1 MSSITSRSIGAY
13 GLLQRFKMVA
23 KSSFADGILT
33 RSCSSVYQS
42 ATSGIVEAF
51 VPERKAQSLSPVNE
65 MFSSKTLLDARVH
78 LGHRARLWN
87 PKMAP
92 YVLGSRNGM
101 HIINLD
107 QTVVMLR
114 RALNAVSLM
123 AENGCTF
130 LWLGPGDPQ
139 KHRLVSKVAERAG
152 SYSIEGRWI
161 GGTLTNMIASGQAH
175 KFDYRIPDCVFVID
189 MLRHAPALNEARNVG
204 IPVVG
209 IADTDCNPDL
219 LTYPI
224 PGNDDG
230 VYAINIYCNL
240 MRLAILDGR
249 RRASMQTRRPP
260 VSAWPSASRKRE
272 RRPREKR

>member
-1 MSSITSRSIGAY
+1 MKKRCTGQFLRSLGA
-13 GLLQRFKMVA
+13 
-23 KSSFADGILT
+23 T
-33 RSCSSVYQS
+33 
-42 ATSGIVEAF
+42 ATSFCKRGSTVTGDTTVPYVGQGRPFATAAVEPKFRSA
-51 VPERKAQSLSPVNE
+51 PSLSDA
-65 MFSSKTLLDARVH
+65 FCSKTLMDARVH
-78 LGHRARLWN
+78 LGHRTRLWN

-92 YVLGSRNGM
+92 YILGSRNGM

-114 RALNAVSLM
+114 RAMNAVSIM

-139 KHRLVSKVAERAG
+139 KHRLVTKLAERAG

-161 GGTLTNMIASGQAH
+161 GGTLTNALASGQAP

-189 MLRHAPALNEARNVG
+189 MLRNAPALNEARNVG
-204 IPVVG
+204 IPIVG
-209 IADTDCNPDL
+209 VADTDCNPDL

-230 VYAINIYCNL
+230 LYAINIYCSL

-249 RRASMQTRRPP
+249 RRASMQTQRPP
-260 VSAWPSASRKRE
+260 QSSRPSASRPGGGRD
-272 RRPREKR
+272 RAQR

>member
-1 MSSITSRSIGAY
+1 MSRSIGAY

-23 KSSFADGILT
+23 KSSFADGTLT

-51 VPERKAQSLSPVNE
+51 VPERK
-65 MFSSKTLLDARVH
+65 
-78 LGHRARLWN
+78 
-87 PKMAP
+87 AP